1 MVITSSESASSIE
14 TQFETVA
21 TQLERSIEC
30 VNVML
35 DEKKCGNMKQ
45 TIEFIQ
51 EKLRVAFDLAR
62 ADTKDRTEDVE
73 METKK
78 VTIREL
84 SSSESERSVE
94 SEEDEEHREGMRQSN
109 VISSIQEPSFYLA
122 ES

>member
-1 MVITSSESASSIE
+1 
-14 TQFETVA
+14 
-21 TQLERSIEC
+21 
-30 VNVML
+30 
-35 DEKKCGNMKQ
+35 MKQ

-78 VTIREL
+78 VTIKEL